1 MRKAFRLAKQVE
13 VGSQQIGFRKESHR
27 TKQVGVA
34 EAVPEKASQQSH
46 YFSKIFLLY

>member
-1 MRKAFRLAKQVE
+1 PQQREMRKAFRLAKQVE

-34 EAVPEKASQQSH
+34 EAVP
-46 YFSKIFLLY
+46 